1 MIKWVREEEKM
12 WQQSLKMT
20 RLNRTFSV
28 NKVERAPTKVLRC
41 LPPMSISSPWIHTG
55 KMIIL
60 LQANNL
66 KWRKRMIHQQA
77 NLLNEKWKKSC
88 VYQCIIFLIYML
100 QSQCNSNLHLRKHFT
115 ISAHFSQ
122 CNWLDKY
129 WMPATMPNSSFL
141 SFTGCAMR
149 SCPIVSSC
157 TRT

>member
-77 NLLNEKWKKSC
+77 NLLNEKWKNRVCTNVSYFWFIC
-88 VYQCIIFLIYML
+88 CNRNAIAICIWENIL
-100 QSQCNSNLHLRKHFT
+100 QLVH
-115 ISAHFSQ
+115 ISANAIGWTNTECLQLCQTPLFSPLQGAQ
-122 CNWLDKY
+122 CVPVQL
-129 WMPATMPNSSFL
+129 
-141 SFTGCAMR
+141 
-149 SCPIVSSC
+149 
-157 TRT
+157 